1 MPALTKSSP
10 VNMRSILDR
19 TKEEVRALEALGCPT
34 QYWDDI
40 LVFMTL
46 RRLDDPTRY
55 EWQIDLTNSD
65 KQRKLVDAAYTPA
78 LPTFQQLELFLDHRI
93 RALEMSMVESKPHQ
107 GVPIFK
113 SVPVK
118 ARVHAVGAAPG
129 SPEEQHAPRSD
140 RRPCPVCKEDHMI
153 YNCETFKVCGLEER
167 RGQVNQLRLC
177 FKCLGSHRL
186 RNCKSIVA
194 CRTCVQ
200 RHHTLLHD
208 HDKRPNPP
216 TRAPES
222 NPSASVNMVRRLH
235 QTRVV
240 LLATAQVIVCS
251 PIGKQTQT
259 RALFD
264 SGSETTL
271 IAEHV
276 AHKLQLPRTRSTVN
290 ICGIGETA
298 AGSSRFQT
306 DVLLK
311 SRVHPDVEYTVTAVI
326 LPKLTG
332 CLPRQQ
338 IAPVDTLPVN
348 SDDLADPYYFCKAKI
363 GLVLGADI
371 YGSLLRPGLKRS
383 SCKQVAAQD
392 TTLGWIV
399 TGSVSTPEP
408 SRAILQCTSPAE
420 TTNEHH
426 RFWETEEVSVPE
438 QPLTPEDAFCEEHFR
453 ETYSRNADGRFVV
466 RLPTRP
472 HALLSGDN
480 NRSSCA
486 RSLQVLE
493 RRFAREPALKE
504 RYSSFLTEYERLGHM
519 SVVPPPASDQAC
531 WYLPHHAVQQQGP
544 RGTKLRVVFDAT
556 RSNNVGCSL
565 NSSLLTGPSLLG
577 DLSLLLLRWRNYR
590 YVFTSDIV
598 KMFRQILVHPDDQ
611 DLQRILW
618 NSGEPGSP
626 IDFRLQTV
634 TYGTACAPF
643 LAIRTLREL
652 ASLERD
658 NLPLGAASLD
668 DDSYVDDILSGA
680 DTLPDA
686 LRRRDELIELLAKGK
701 FELGKWAAN
710 HRSLLPFGTTE
721 AAASSTQPVLS
732 GQPAKMLG
740 VMWSPASDEFLFEFT
755 PPDPGGRPITK
766 RVVLSWISRIFDP
779 LDWIGPI
786 VVRAKIF
793 LQDLWLSHTGWDEPI
808 SRPMQGVPSTDND
821 RAATR
826 VVCRAARGPLVVSCT
841 EGESL
846 LQVSDYR
853 MIR

>member
-1 MPALTKSSP
+1 
-10 VNMRSILDR
+10 
-19 TKEEVRALEALGCPT
+19 
-34 QYWDDI
+34 
-40 LVFMTL
+40 
-46 RRLDDPTRY
+46 
-55 EWQIDLTNSD
+55 
-65 KQRKLVDAAYTPA
+65 
-78 LPTFQQLELFLDHRI
+78 
-93 RALEMSMVESKPHQ
+93 
-107 GVPIFK
+107 
-113 SVPVK
+113 
-118 ARVHAVGAAPG
+118 
-129 SPEEQHAPRSD
+129 
-140 RRPCPVCKEDHMI
+140 
-153 YNCETFKVCGLEER
+153 
-167 RGQVNQLRLC
+167 
-177 FKCLGSHRL
+177 
-186 RNCKSIVA
+186 
-194 CRTCVQ
+194 
-200 RHHTLLHD
+200 
-208 HDKRPNPP
+208 
-216 TRAPES
+216 
-222 NPSASVNMVRRLH
+222 
-235 QTRVV
+235 
-240 LLATAQVIVCS
+240 VCS
-251 PIGKQTQT
+251 PNGKQTQT
-259 RALFD
+259 RALLD

-271 IAEHV
+271 TAEHV

-298 AGSSRFQT
+298 AGSAHFQT

-311 SRVHPDVEYTVTAVI
+311 SSVHPDVEYTVTAVI

-338 IAPVDTLPVN
+338 IAPVNTLPVDP
-348 SDDLADPYYFCKAKI
+348 DDLADPYYFCKAKI

-371 YGSLLRPGLKRS
+371 YGSLFRPGLKQS

-399 TGSVSTPEP
+399 TGSVPTPEP
-408 SRAILQCTSPAE
+408 SSAVVQCTSPAE
-420 TTNEHH
+420 TTSELYQ
-426 RFWETEEVSVPE
+426 FWEIEEVSVPA
-438 QPLTPEDAFCEEHFR
+438 QPLTPEDALCEEHFR
-453 ETYSRNADGRFVV
+453 ETYSRNASGRFVV

-472 HALLSGDN
+472 HVLLSGDN

-486 RSLQVLE
+486 RSLQARE
-493 RRFAREPALKE
+493 RRFARERSLKE
-504 RYSSFLTEYERLGHM
+504 TYSSFLTEYEKLGHM
-519 SVVPPPASDQAC
+519 SVVPPPSSDQSC
-531 WYLPHHAVQQQGP
+531 WYLPHHAVQQQDP

-565 NSSLLTGPSLLG
+565 HSTLLTGPSLLG
-577 DLSLLLLRWRNYR
+577 NLSLLLLRWRNYR

-618 NSGEPGSP
+618 NSGEPGPP

-634 TYGTACAPF
+634 IYGTACAPF

-732 GQPAKMLG
+732 GQPAKILG

-766 RVVLSWISRIFDP
+766 RIVLSWISRIFHP
-779 LDWIGPI
+779 LAWIGPI

-793 LQDLWLSHTGWDEPI
+793 LQDLWLSHTGWDEPL
-808 SRPMQGVPSTDND
+808 SRPMLRCWREFVNALGTLAVLRIPRWISLSTD
-821 RAATR
+821 TK
-826 VVCRAARGPLVVSCT
+826 G
-841 EGESL
+841 
-846 LQVSDYR
+846 
-853 MIR
+853 